1 MATGDSSG
9 TDADPAPDPALLTS
23 DAPPT
28 PGILQTREATP
39 LQKITRALL
48 SVLLLYVIFG
58 VLIPSFADYDDVW
71 AAITSLSPE
80 AVVAMVVITVLIEVL
95 KGAAPASLIPGFSV
109 FKAFLSQEAAAVVS
123 NTIPG
128 PSGTVAKYSFY
139 TRFGVH
145 PVTFGKAIVV
155 NSAFNNAVAL
165 ILPTIAIAALA
176 TQNDV
181 PSRVVWLAVIGL
193 VISLIGIAL
202 VIGIMRSERFARG
215 FGERLG
221 RVLNWAR
228 GLVNRPPAEAVGEAV
243 AGLRMD
249 VLGTVARR
257 GPLLFVIILCKEL
270 ATCIGLVVS
279 LRAVGAPHDD
289 LTAVEILAVYSLVR
303 LLTIIEITPGN
314 IGIAETLYISGL
326 IWAAESTSEDT
337 IVAGVF
343 VFRMFTYLGPIVLGG
358 ASWIGMNRYFSRHP
372 HPVLTVPAEG

>member
-9 TDADPAPDPALLTS
+9 AGADPVTDPAALTS
-23 DAPPT
+23 DAPAT

-39 LQKITRALL
+39 LQKLTRALL
-48 SVLLLYVIFG
+48 SLLLLYLIFG
-58 VLIPSFADYDDVW
+58 VLIPSFADYEDVW
-71 AAITSLSPE
+71 AAITSLSMA
-80 AVVAMVVITVLIEVL
+80 AVVAMVLITLLIETL
-95 KGAAPASLIPGFSV
+95 KSAAPASLVPGFSV

-139 TRFGVH
+139 TRFGVD

-155 NSAFNNAVAL
+155 NGAFNNAVAL
-165 ILPTIAIAALA
+165 ILPSIAIAALA
-176 TQNDV
+176 TQDDV
-181 PSRVVWLAVIGL
+181 PSRVIWLAVVGL
-193 VISLIGIAL
+193 VISMVGIA
-202 VIGIMRSERFARG
+202 VVVGIMRSERFARG

-243 AGLRMD
+243 AGFRMD
-249 VLGTVARR
+249 VLATVTRR
-257 GPLLFVIILCKEL
+257 GPLLLVIILCKDL
-270 ATCIGLVVS
+270 ATYLGLVVS

-289 LTAVEILAVYSLVR
+289 LTAVEIFAVYSLVR
-303 LLTIIEITPGN
+303 LLTLIEITPGN

-326 IWAAESTSEDT
+326 IWAAESTSDDT

-343 VFRMFTYLGPIVLGG
+343 VFRMFTYLLPIVLGG
-358 ASWIGMNRYFSRHP
+358 VCWIGMRRYFTTHP
-372 HPVLTVPAEG
+372 HPVLSAPAEG